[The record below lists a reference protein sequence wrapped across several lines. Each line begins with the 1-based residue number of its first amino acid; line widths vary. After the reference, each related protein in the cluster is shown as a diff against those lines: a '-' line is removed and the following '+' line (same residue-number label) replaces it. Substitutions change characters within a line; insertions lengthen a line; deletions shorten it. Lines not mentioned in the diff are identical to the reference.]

1 MEKCR
6 NPRAALVVPDDRT
19 LPESPGEDFLAFL
32 VDRLVE
38 GVWATTSTACEDRLL
53 EALPRLSSVAE
64 ALLLLLG
71 MGWVDNT
78 GDRGLVSWYPTG

>member
-6 NPRAALVVPDDRT
+6 SPLAALVVPVDRT
-19 LPESPGEDFLAFL
+19 LPESPGEDFLAFF
-32 VDRLVE
+32 VERLVE
-38 GVWATTSTACEDRLL
+38 GVWATTSTAGAARLL

-71 MGWVDNT
+71 MGWVDRT
-78 GDRGLVSWYPTG
+78 GDLGFASWYPTG